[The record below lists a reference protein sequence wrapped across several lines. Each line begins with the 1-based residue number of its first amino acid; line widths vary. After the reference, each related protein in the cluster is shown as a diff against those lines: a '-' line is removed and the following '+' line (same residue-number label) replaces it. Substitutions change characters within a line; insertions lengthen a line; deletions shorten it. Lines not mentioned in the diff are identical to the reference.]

1 MDTEPGAL
9 DQTLRLREDAVTWRL
24 VGEEVVALDVDR
36 SIYLGVNSSGAVV
49 WTALAKGAT
58 RQELVAL
65 LLQEFEVGSEEATR
79 DVDAL
84 LAEIAERGLLE
95 ETRET

>member
-9 DQTLRLREDAVTWRL
+9 DQTLRLRDDAVTWRL
-24 VGEEVVALDVDR
+24 VGDEVVALDVDR
-36 SIYLGVNSSGAVV
+36 SIYLGVNPSGAVV

-58 RQELVAL
+58 RRELVARL
-65 LLQEFEVGSEEATR
+65 LEEFDVGSEEATR
-79 DVDAL
+79 DIDAL
-84 LAEIAERGLLE
+84 LAELAGRGLLE